1 MNWLDLFDD
10 NAEADRKFHR
20 ELARSEGGHPC
31 EDDAE
36 ALHAL
41 SLATTPEESGKEH
54 GSPLHFTDYP
64 VSAFNMDRQI
74 QEAYKLGV

>member
-20 ELARSEGGHPC
+20 ELARHEAHGSC

-54 GSPLHFTDYP
+54 GSPLR
-64 VSAFNMDRQI
+64 FNYSQMDRMI
-74 QEAYKLGV
+74 QEAFTIGG